1 MSAFYIYFLY
11 LHQIIVPFRQLTTFK
26 TFQIV
31 HFIIFLYLKVHFCLL
46 FLQWTRAKSHLYIK
60 RNDVFFNSL
69 YFIVWVMYMCV
80 FVCAANSYAFAS
92 KLLENINNNVYS
104 LCIVVWI
111 AYPGFDGR
119 AVDVLDINWRH
130 THELHNTDLYNNSR
144 DGWLLY
150 VHTASCSWST
160 SEKKHC
166 FMVFMEILKCYICLY
181 II

>member
-31 HFIIFLYLKVHFCLL
+31 HFIIFLYLKVHFCVY
-46 FLQWTRAKSHLYIK
+46 SEHEPNHIYIL
-60 RNDVFFNSL
+60 REIMCFFNSL
-69 YFIVWVMYMCV
+69 YFVVWVMYVCVAVCV
-80 FVCAANSYAFAS
+80 FVCATNSEAFAS

-130 THELHNTDLYNNSR
+130 THKLHNT
-144 DGWLLY
+144 
-150 VHTASCSWST
+150 
-160 SEKKHC
+160 E
-166 FMVFMEILKCYICLY
+166 
-181 II
+181 